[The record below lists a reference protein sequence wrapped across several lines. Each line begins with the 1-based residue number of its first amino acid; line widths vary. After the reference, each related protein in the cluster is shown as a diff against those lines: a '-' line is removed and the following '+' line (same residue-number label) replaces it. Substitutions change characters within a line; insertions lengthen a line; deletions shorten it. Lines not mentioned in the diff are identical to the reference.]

1 MKDKKTKGTTWVD
14 AKRPPLITSIEI
26 HKGDP
31 LPQIIGRVKRKY
43 PMMTDEF
50 DTILKSMF
58 ELFCKKQDDYGPSN
72 IGLGKAVLETDK
84 DMQNSLTGLTIRMN
98 DKIQRLL
105 NLTLNS
111 KEPNNESV
119 DDTLMDIANYC
130 VMALIVKDKKW
141 GK

>member
-1 MKDKKTKGTTWVD
+1 MKDKTTTWVD
-14 AKRPPLITSIEI
+14 GKREPLISSIEV
-26 HKGDP
+26 HKGEP
-31 LPQIIGRVKRKY
+31 LPHIISKIKENY

-50 DTILKSMF
+50 DTILKRMF

-72 IGLGKAVLETDK
+72 IGLGKAILETDE
-84 DMQNSLTGLTIRMN
+84 DMRNSLIGLTIRMN

-105 NLTLNS
+105 NLTLNN

-130 VMALIVKDKKW
+130 VMPLIVKDKKW